1 MVSRRDFL
9 KGLGAMALT
18 PFVGKG
24 ILGAAKTAAAI
35 NPILA
40 PAQGMPTW
48 FPALVNKIRATGKKV
63 REASPGKGDN
73 YMVYTS
79 DNGKY
84 TMEEDIITGNINIYG
99 RGDES
104 QQFDMQY
111 MVSDDVERMSPDGPQ
126 FDAEFGVQE
135 KWKTDGP
142 DVEIEGDLNDMRGG
156 YDALEEYATGTA
168 FDPAA
173 VLGKIKDGFSHGGRV
188 NLLEGG
194 VAINVDNEAGGSG
207 NFEKE
212 AAINFSTE
220 IEDIKGLVLSGYLS
234 KAEGEEKFY
243 DARVKYETTLM
254 DAINFKAMLHE
265 NSYGRGYDINIAA
278 NKDFGGGL
286 SAAGNA
292 YSNNYGKGINVNLDK
307 NLDNGLSLSA
317 YGQLKDDEHRI
328 GGQVNYAFAN
338 GGSIISPQGLL
349 PPERGPMHAGI
360 QSLFKQKGTST

>member
-1 MVSRRDFL
+1 
-9 KGLGAMALT
+9 MALT
-18 PFVGKG
+18 PLAGKG
-24 ILGAAKTAAAI
+24 IFGAATKTAAAI

-111 MVSDDVERMSPDGPQ
+111 MVSDDVERMR
-126 FDAEFGVQE
+126 
-135 KWKTDGP
+135 P

-168 FDPAA
+168 FDPDA

-194 VAINVDNEAGGSG
+194 VAINVGNEAGGSG

-254 DAINFKAMLHE
+254 DAINLKAMLHE
-265 NSYGRGYDINIAA
+265 NSYERGIDIAA

-317 YGQLKDDEHRI
+317 YGQLNDDENRI
-328 GGQVNYAFAN
+328 GGQVKYAFAN

-360 QSLFKQKGTST
+360 QSLFKQKGTSI